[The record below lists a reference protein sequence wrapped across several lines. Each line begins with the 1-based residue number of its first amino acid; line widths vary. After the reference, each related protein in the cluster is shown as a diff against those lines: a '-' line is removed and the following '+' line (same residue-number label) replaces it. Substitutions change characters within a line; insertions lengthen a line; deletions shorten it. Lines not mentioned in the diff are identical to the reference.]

1 MIAFAGVLFILL
13 GTIIISE
20 IVKKSEKITFL
31 DILLTIISIPMIIL
45 GGIFLTEND
54 TLTIEKQCEEVS
66 ISYTFVQTVAEMT
79 NTPEEDVFIIS
90 KYAAANEYELYDVI
104 KMIDSSLSDEEVN
117 AIIITSDLKQR

>member
-1 MIAFAGVLFILL
+1 MITFAGGSFILL
-13 GTIIISE
+13 GTIIISG
-20 IVKKSEKITFL
+20 IVIKSEKITFF
-31 DILLTIISIPMIIL
+31 DILLTIMSMFMIIL
-45 GGIFLTEND
+45 GGIFLTGDD

-79 NTPEEDVFIIS
+79 NTPEEDVFTIS

-104 KMIDSSLSDEEVN
+104 KMIDSSLSDEEIN

>member
-1 MIAFAGVLFILL
+1 MVYAGFLFIVL
-13 GTIIISE
+13 GIVGITTILISTE
-20 IVKKSEKITFL
+20 ADYIEV
-31 DILLTIISIPMIIL
+31 LLTVFS
-45 GGIFLTEND
+45 IFLILIGSLSMIRSPS
-54 TLTIEKQCEEVS
+54 LTIEKQCEEVS

-79 NTPEEDVFIIS
+79 DTPEEDVFTIS